1 MVLGTEV
8 HELSCDVPQTLS
20 PEQIARATLK
30 NSELDQSLGIS
41 PTQHL
46 HEDPNPDEGL
56 KLGVSQEFT
65 QDDLCNVQ
73 PKKLSF
79 EIEVVKSPETDEQL
93 APEDD
98 NEKFIAEVA
107 ASLEHDN
114 DVARDEELVE
124 DGCTMMCATEFLF

>member
-1 MVLGTEV
+1 M
-8 HELSCDVPQTLS
+8 
-20 PEQIARATLK
+20 K

-46 HEDPNPDEGL
+46 NEDPNPDEGL
-56 KLGVSQEFT
+56 KLGVPQQFT

-79 EIEVVKSPETDEQL
+79 QIEVVKSLETDEQL

-107 ASLEHDN
+107 ASLEHDS
-114 DVARDEELVE
+114 DVA
-124 DGCTMMCATEFLF
+124 

>member
-30 NSELDQSLGIS
+30 NCELDQHLGIS

-46 HEDPNPDEGL
+46 NEDTNPDEGL
-56 KLGVSQEFT
+56 KLGVPQQFT

-73 PKKLSF
+73 PKKLSI
-79 EIEVVKSPETDEQL
+79 EIEVVNPLKLMNSWHL
-93 APEDD
+93 
-98 NEKFIAEVA
+98 KM
-107 ASLEHDN
+107 
-114 DVARDEELVE
+114 
-124 DGCTMMCATEFLF
+124 TMRNS

>member
-46 HEDPNPDEGL
+46 
-56 KLGVSQEFT
+56 
-65 QDDLCNVQ
+65 CNVQ

-107 ASLEHDN
+107 GSLEHDS
-114 DVARDEELVE
+114 DVAWGEEHVE
-124 DGCTMMCATEFLF
+124 DGG

>member
-56 KLGVSQEFT
+56 YER
-65 QDDLCNVQ
+65 
-73 PKKLSF
+73 PKPGSC
-79 EIEVVKSPETDEQL
+79 Q
-93 APEDD
+93 
-98 NEKFIAEVA
+98 AEYANKYVR
-107 ASLEHDN
+107 H
-114 DVARDEELVE
+114 R
-124 DGCTMMCATEFLF
+124 